1 MQKLRPTLWPRPR
14 QWCLGLLPH
23 VLQVCEFLGVG
34 LVQLPVKL
42 NEAECDLY
50 YILLLPMNESWL
62 HIISWPVITYY
73 YCYYTVITLLLCI
86 IASFI
91 IMYHYNFFLTLLLHH
106 YYILL
111 HHSSLLSITFS
122 VITLLLH
129 HYYILLQLLHIITY
143 SLLPIVTKSLS
154 QVITSLLHH
163 YYIIIT
169 SLFPIAKTG
178 NNELIITFYALSL
191 FSLLQCYYPLL
202 SIITHYYLLPTGQ
215 LADAVHINTYQYI
228 PFFAL
233 SRKRLHWKPST

>member
-1 MQKLRPTLWPRPR
+1 
-14 QWCLGLLPH
+14 
-23 VLQVCEFLGVG
+23 
-34 LVQLPVKL
+34 
-42 NEAECDLY
+42 
-50 YILLLPMNESWL
+50 MNESWL

-73 YCYYTVITLLLCI
+73 YCYYTVITLLLRI
-86 IASFI
+86 NASFI

-111 HHSSLLSITFS
+111 HHSLLLSITFS

-178 NNELIITFYALSL
+178 NNELIITYYALSL
-191 FSLLQCYYPLL
+191 FSLLHCYYPLL
-202 SIITHYYLLPTGQ
+202 SLLPIITCYQRGNLQMQYISIPT
-215 LADAVHINTYQYI
+215 NTYHFLHLAENVCIGNPVLKKTCQYI
-228 PFFAL
+228 TLCSLQYNTSKTSADTTHP
-233 SRKRLHWKPST
+233 KPLQHTHPKLWMQHNSYNL